1 MRGMMRDVEVHLML
15 KPSSEVNRGQAGALP
30 NVIVIG
36 AMKCGTSSM
45 HEYLHAH
52 PDIAMSREKELNFF
66 SHDDRWKLG
75 PDWYRRHFSASTI
88 IRGESSP
95 SYTNFP
101 RLPNVPERMKSLVP
115 DAKLIYLV
123 RDPIERVVSH
133 YVHSREAGREKRPI
147 DDALHQLEGNK
158 YIEPSRYSAQLAR
171 YVRLFPASQ
180 ILVISME
187 EMRDDR
193 DETLGR
199 VFRFLG
205 VDGSFRSARHESA
218 YHVSRQRG
226 PLRRAIERNRLARK
240 IRPYVP
246 SSVVSWMAAH
256 DHARPPI
263 ERPILSPPL
272 REALRTYLR
281 DDVNRLR
288 AEFGQEFAKWSV

>member
-1 MRGMMRDVEVHLML
+1 MQLRR
-15 KPSSEVNRGQAGALP
+15 SSDGQTERAGALP

-45 HEYLHAH
+45 HKYLDAH
-52 PDIAMSREKELNFF
+52 PDIAMSRDKELNFF
-66 SHDDRWKLG
+66 SHNDRWELG
-75 PDWYRRHFSASTI
+75 PDWYRRHFSASTM

-101 RLPNVPERMKSLVP
+101 RLPNVPDRMKSLIP
-115 DAKLIYLV
+115 EAKLIYLV

-158 YIEPSRYSAQLAR
+158 YIEPSLYHAQLER
-171 YVRLFPASQ
+171 YLRLFSPSQ

-187 EMRDDR
+187 EMRDYR

-205 VDGSFRSARHESA
+205 VDDCFRSARHESA

-226 PLRRAIERNRLARK
+226 PLRRAVERNRFARK
-240 IRPYVP
+240 IHPYVP
-246 SSVVSWMAAH
+246 SSVVSLVAAH
-256 DHARPPI
+256 DSASRAS
-263 ERPILSPPL
+263 ERPKLPRAVRESL
-272 REALRTYLR
+272 RSYLHE
-281 DDVNRLR
+281 DINRLR
-288 AEFGQEFAKWSV
+288 EELGQEFATWSV